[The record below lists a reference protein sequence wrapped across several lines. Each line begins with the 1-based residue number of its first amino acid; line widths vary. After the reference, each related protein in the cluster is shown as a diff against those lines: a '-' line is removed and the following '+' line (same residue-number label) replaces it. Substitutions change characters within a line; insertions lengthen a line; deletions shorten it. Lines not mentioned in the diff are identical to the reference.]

1 MVNVMNLDCWSP
13 KLPRSSHECRLCLQA
28 SRYNARVGVDA
39 LSMGLIVPLDDGFR
53 EWVRDNAIGL
63 LIVIGASTVIALI
76 WSLRDSRSRQ
86 TK

>member
-1 MVNVMNLDCWSP
+1 MSFVPSGVAV
-13 KLPRSSHECRLCLQA
+13 R
-28 SRYNARVGVDA
+28 ARVGVDA
-39 LSMGLIVPLDDGFR
+39 LSMGLIVPLNDGFR

-86 TK
+86 PK